1 VYGFGVL
8 VLEIVTGKR
17 PVEYMEDDVV
27 VLCDMVR
34 GALEEG
40 RVEEC
45 VDGRLMGNFPAD
57 EVVPVMKLGLIC
69 TLQVPS
75 NRPDMGEVINILDLI
90 RCPSEGQE
98 DSG

>member
-1 VYGFGVL
+1 
-8 VLEIVTGKR
+8 
-17 PVEYMEDDVV
+17 MEDDVV

-98 DSG
+98 

>member
-1 VYGFGVL
+1 MFMGSGYWPWKWSL
-8 VLEIVTGKR
+8 D

-45 VDGRLMGNFPAD
+45 VDERLKDKFSPD
-57 EVVPVMKLGLIC
+57 EVIPVMKLDLIC
-69 TLQVPS
+69 TSQVPS
-75 NRPDMGEVINILDLI
+75 NRTDMAEVINILELI
-90 RCPSEGQE
+90 RCPSADREE
-98 DSG
+98 LI